1 MKQKKAFTLAEI
13 LITLTIIG
21 VVAALTIPS
30 LMFSTDEKQAIV
42 GLKKAMSALDQAVDI
57 ARTEPKFQPNP
68 KCYVL
73 AENAPDPDDSSQT
86 AQCGDLFL
94 YLKNAM
100 QVQKYC
106 KEDPIG
112 GECMSEYAETSG
124 CEGWNDFATKKAFM
138 TTDGIS
144 YFEYSAADGASIIG
158 VDVNGLR
165 GPNKW
170 GFDIF
175 SLQLTGTRGSMQT
188 YQPGGC
194 EYAEEG
200 GKTGSELLQET
211 DEETP

>member
-1 MKQKKAFTLAEI
+1 
-13 LITLTIIG
+13 
-21 VVAALTIPS
+21 
-30 LMFSTDEKQAIV
+30 
-42 GLKKAMSALDQAVDI
+42 
-57 ARTEPKFQPNP
+57 
-68 KCYVL
+68 
-73 AENAPDPDDSSQT
+73 
-86 AQCGDLFL
+86 
-94 YLKNAM
+94 M

-138 TTDGIS
+138 TADGMS
-144 YFEYSAADGASIIG
+144 YFEYTAADGASIIG
-158 VDVNGLR
+158 VDINGLR